1 MEEDRSNARGPN
13 VRIPP
18 PLLFAM
24 PLLTGFIVQHFVP
37 THIVKGADPERT
49 IRLVGW
55 AEVGIGLVLMY
66 WGIGTFKRMQTPVFP
81 IYPAR
86 LLVAEGPYKF
96 TRNPMY
102 LGFTVLY
109 LGICFVANAVWP
121 LVFLPE
127 AIALTYLFAI
137 RLEEAY
143 LTREFGDAY
152 REYCSR
158 VRRWI

>member
-1 MEEDRSNARGPN
+1 MEEDSRGPD

-18 PLLFAM
+18 PLLYAM
-24 PLLTGFIVQHFVP
+24 PLVTGFIVQHFVP
-37 THIVKGADPERT
+37 TNIVSGPEPTR
-49 IRLVGW
+49 ILRLVGVAEIAIALGLFAW
-55 AEVGIGLVLMY
+55 AVS
-66 WGIGTFKRMQTPVFP
+66 TFRRLRTPVVP
-81 IYPAR
+81 IRRAR
-86 LLVAEGPYKF
+86 ALAEEGPFKL

-102 LGFTVLY
+102 LGLTVLY
-109 LGICFVANAVWP
+109 VGIAFVANAFWP

-152 REYCSR
+152 KAYCSR
-158 VRRWI
+158 VRRWL

>member
-1 MEEDRSNARGPN
+1 VDEDSRGPN

-37 THIVKGADPERT
+37 IRIVTGAYPART
-49 IRLVGW
+49 LRLVGI
-55 AEVGIGLVLMY
+55 AEIAIALVLMA
-66 WGIGTFKRMQTPVFP
+66 WAMSTFVRLRTPIIPVHR
-81 IYPAR
+81 AR
-86 LLVAEGPYKF
+86 ALVNEGPF
-96 TRNPMY
+96 TLTRNPMY

-109 LGICFVANAVWP
+109 IGITFVANAFWP

-158 VRRWI
+158 VRRWV

>member
-1 MEEDRSNARGPN
+1 MEVDARGPN

-18 PLLFAM
+18 PLLFAL

-37 THIVKGADPERT
+37 IHIVNGADPVRT
-49 IRLVGW
+49 LRLVGIAEIVIALLLIGW
-55 AEVGIGLVLMY
+55 AMS
-66 WGIGTFKRMQTPVFP
+66 TFVRLRTPIVP
-81 IYPAR
+81 IRPAR
-86 LLVAEGPYKF
+86 ALVEEGPFKL

-109 LGICFVANAVWP
+109 LGIAFVANAFWP
-121 LVFLPE
+121 FVFLPE

-143 LTREFGDAY
+143 LVREFGDAY
-152 REYCSR
+152 KEYCSR
-158 VRRWI
+158 VRRWL

>member
-1 MEEDRSNARGPN
+1 VEDESRGPN

-18 PLLFAM
+18 PLLFAL

-37 THIVKGADPERT
+37 THIVNGTDPVRT
-49 IRLVGW
+49 LRLVGIAEIAIALGLFGW
-55 AEVGIGLVLMY
+55 AIS
-66 WGIGTFKRMQTPVFP
+66 TFVRLQTPVIP
-81 IYPAR
+81 IRRAR
-86 LLVAEGPYKF
+86 ALVEEGPFKL

-109 LGICFVANAVWP
+109 LGIAFAANAFWP

-127 AIALTYLFAI
+127 AIALAYLFAI

-152 REYCSR
+152 KEYCSR
-158 VRRWI
+158 VRRWL

>member
-1 MEEDRSNARGPN
+1 VEDDSRGPN

-24 PLLTGFIVQHFVP
+24 PLLTGFVVQHFVP
-37 THIVKGADPERT
+37 THIVTGANPART
-49 IRLVGW
+49 LRLVGIAEIAIALALMAW
-55 AEVGIGLVLMY
+55 AMS
-66 WGIGTFKRMQTPVFP
+66 TFVRFRTPVIP
-81 IYPAR
+81 VRPAR
-86 LLVAEGPYKF
+86 ALVNEGPFKL

-102 LGFTVLY
+102 LGFIVLY
-109 LGICFVANAVWP
+109 IGIAFVANAFWP
-121 LVFLPE
+121 LIFLPE

>member
-1 MEEDRSNARGPN
+1 MVDEERSRGPN
-13 VRIPP
+13 VLIPP
-18 PLLFAM
+18 PLLFLM
-24 PLLTGFIVQHFVP
+24 PLLTGFLVQHFVP
-37 THIVKGADPERT
+37 TAIVKGVDPERT
-49 IRLVGW
+49 LRFVGW
-55 AEVGIGLVLMY
+55 AEIAIALALNVWAVT
-66 WGIGTFKRMQTPVFP
+66 TFNRLQTPVIP
-81 IYPAR
+81 RRPAR
-86 LLVAEGPYKF
+86 TLANEGPYKF

-109 LGICFVANAVWP
+109 LGICFVANALWP

-127 AIALTYLFAI
+127 AIALTYLLAI

>member
-1 MEEDRSNARGPN
+1 
-13 VRIPP
+13 
-18 PLLFAM
+18 LFLM

-37 THIVKGADPERT
+37 THIVNGADPVRT

-55 AEVGIGLVLMY
+55 TEILIGLGLIF
-66 WGIGTFKRMQTPVFP
+66 WGVGTFKRLQTAVFP

-86 LLVAEGPYKF
+86 VLVEEGPYRL

-102 LGFTVLY
+102 LGFIVLY
-109 LGICFVANAVWP
+109 LGICFVANAFWP
-121 LVFLPE
+121 LIFLPE
-127 AIALTYLFAI
+127 MIALLYLFAI

-143 LTREFGDAY
+143 LAREFGDAY
-152 REYCSR
+152 REYCAR

>member
-1 MEEDRSNARGPN
+1 LEENARGPN

-18 PLLFAM
+18 PFLFAL
-24 PLLTGFIVQHFVP
+24 PLLTGFLVQHFVP
-37 THIVKGADPERT
+37 IRIVRGVDPERI

-55 AEVGIGLVLMY
+55 AEIAIALMLMA
-66 WGIGTFKRMQTPVFP
+66 WAMGTFRRLQTPIIP
-81 IYPAR
+81 IRRAR
-86 LLVAEGPYKF
+86 TLVDEGPF
-96 TRNPMY
+96 ALSRNPMY

-109 LGICFVANAVWP
+109 LGISFVANAIWP

-143 LTREFGDAY
+143 LTREFGEAY
-152 REYCSR
+152 TSYRAR
-158 VRRWI
+158 VRRWL

>member
-1 MEEDRSNARGPN
+1 MEENARGPN

-18 PLLFAM
+18 PLLFAL
-24 PLLTGFIVQHFVP
+24 PLLTGFIVQRFVP
-37 THIVKGADPERT
+37 TPIVNGVEPTR
-49 IRLVGW
+49 ILRLVGMAEIAIALGLFAW
-55 AEVGIGLVLMY
+55 AVS
-66 WGIGTFKRMQTPVFP
+66 TFVRLKTPVIP
-81 IYPAR
+81 MRRAR
-86 LLVAEGPYKF
+86 ALVDEGPFKL

-109 LGICFVANAVWP
+109 LGIAFVANAFWP

-152 REYCSR
+152 REYCAR

>member
-1 MEEDRSNARGPN
+1 MEEDARGPN

-18 PLLFAM
+18 PLLFAL

-37 THIVKGADPERT
+37 VHIVNGAEPARI
-49 IRLVGW
+49 IRLVGVAEIAIALGLFGW
-55 AEVGIGLVLMY
+55 AVS
-66 WGIGTFKRMQTPVFP
+66 TFRRLQTPVLP
-81 IYPAR
+81 ILRAR
-86 LLVAEGPYKF
+86 ALAEEGPFKL

-109 LGICFVANAVWP
+109 LGIAFAANAFWP

-143 LTREFGDAY
+143 LVREFGDAY
-152 REYCSR
+152 KAYCSR
-158 VRRWI
+158 VRRWL

>member
-1 MEEDRSNARGPN
+1 MEENSRGPN

-18 PLLFAM
+18 PFFFAL

-37 THIVKGADPERT
+37 THIVHGVDPART
-49 IRLVGW
+49 IRLVGIAEIVIALLIMGW
-55 AEVGIGLVLMY
+55 AVA
-66 WGIGTFKRMQTPVFP
+66 TFVRLRTPVVP
-81 IYPAR
+81 IRRAR
-86 LLVAEGPYKF
+86 ALVEEGPF
-96 TRNPMY
+96 ELTRNPMY

-109 LGICFVANAVWP
+109 LGITFYANAFWP

-152 REYCSR
+152 KSYRSR
-158 VRRWI
+158 VRRWL

>member
-1 MEEDRSNARGPN
+1 MDEDARGPN
-13 VRIPP
+13 VLIPP

-37 THIVKGADPERT
+37 IRIVHGLYPERI

-55 AEVGIGLVLMY
+55 AEIAIALALNGWAIA
-66 WGIGTFKRMQTPVFP
+66 TFNRLRTSVIPRRR
-81 IYPAR
+81 AR
-86 LLVAEGPYKF
+86 TLAYEGPYKL

-109 LGICFVANAVWP
+109 LGITFIANAFWP
-121 LVFLPE
+121 LLFLPE

-137 RLEEAY
+137 RREEAY
-143 LTREFGDAY
+143 LTREFGDSY
-152 REYCSR
+152 REYCSK

>member
-1 MEEDRSNARGPN
+1 MDEDARGPN
-13 VRIPP
+13 VLIPP

-37 THIVKGADPERT
+37 IRIVHGLYPERI

-55 AEVGIGLVLMY
+55 AEIAIALALNGWAIA
-66 WGIGTFKRMQTPVFP
+66 TFNRLRTSVIPRRR
-81 IYPAR
+81 AR
-86 LLVAEGPYKF
+86 TLAYEGPYKL

-109 LGICFVANAVWP
+109 LGITFIANAFWP
-121 LVFLPE
+121 LLFLPE
-127 AIALTYLFAI
+127 AIALTSLFAI
-137 RLEEAY
+137 RREEAY
-143 LTREFGDAY
+143 LTREFGDSY
-152 REYCSR
+152 REYCSK

>member
-1 MEEDRSNARGPN
+1 VEEDSRGPN
-13 VRIPP
+13 VRLPP

-24 PLLTGFIVQHFVP
+24 PLLTGFVVQYFVP
-37 THIVKGADPERT
+37 THLVTGAGPART
-49 IRLVGW
+49 LRLVGIAEIAIALALMAW
-55 AEVGIGLVLMY
+55 AMSTFLRFRTPIIPMHRARALVN
-66 WGIGTFKRMQTPVFP
+66 
-81 IYPAR
+81 
-86 LLVAEGPYKF
+86 EGPF
-96 TRNPMY
+96 NLTRNPMY
-102 LGFTVLY
+102 LGLTVLY
-109 LGICFVANAVWP
+109 IGITFVANALWP

-158 VRRWI
+158 VRRWL

>member
-1 MEEDRSNARGPN
+1 MEEDARGPN
-13 VRIPP
+13 VRLPP

-24 PLLTGFIVQHFVP
+24 PLLTGFIVQYFVP
-37 THIVKGADPERT
+37 THLVTGADAART
-49 IRLVGW
+49 LRLVGITEIAIALALMAW
-55 AEVGIGLVLMY
+55 AMSTFLRFRTPIVPMHRARALVN
-66 WGIGTFKRMQTPVFP
+66 
-81 IYPAR
+81 
-86 LLVAEGPYKF
+86 EGPFKL

-109 LGICFVANAVWP
+109 IGITFVANALWP

-143 LTREFGDAY
+143 LAREFGDAY
-152 REYCSR
+152 REYCST
-158 VRRWI
+158 VRRWL

>member
-1 MEEDRSNARGPN
+1 MNEDRSRGPD

-24 PLLTGFIVQHFVP
+24 PLLAGFLVQRFVA
-37 THIVKGADPERT
+37 THIVNGVDPVRT
-49 IRLVGW
+49 LRLVGW
-55 AEVGIGLVLMY
+55 AEIVIGLVLIY
-66 WGIGTFKRMQTPVFP
+66 WGIGTFKWMRTPVFP

-86 LLVAEGPYKF
+86 VLVERGPYKF

-102 LGFTVLY
+102 LGFSVLY
-109 LGICFVANAVWP
+109 LGLCLAANAFWP
-121 LVFLPE
+121 LIFLPAE
-127 AIALTYLFAI
+127 IALLYLCAI

-143 LTREFGDAY
+143 LTREFGEAY
-152 REYCSR
+152 REYCAR

>member
-1 MEEDRSNARGPN
+1 VEDDSRGPN

-37 THIVKGADPERT
+37 IHIVTGANPART
-49 IRLVGW
+49 LRLVGI
-55 AEVGIGLVLMY
+55 AEIVIALVLMV
-66 WGIGTFKRMQTPVFP
+66 WAMSTFVRLKTPIIPVHR
-81 IYPAR
+81 AR
-86 LLVAEGPYKF
+86 ALVNEGPF
-96 TRNPMY
+96 RLTRNPMY

-109 LGICFVANAVWP
+109 LGITFVANAFWP

-152 REYCSR
+152 RDYCSR